1 MWRFALISVAAFSAV
16 ALGASENID
25 RVNGSIRIE
34 GSRTVGDL
42 STVNGSID
50 VGEDSRAADL
60 ETVNG
65 SIQLKPHVVAESV
78 ETVNGSISVGA
89 DAQVL
94 ESAETVNGRITLEK
108 RAQVGG
114 RAETVNGDLLLDEA
128 KVGGQLRTVNG
139 DITVGAASHVGGGIL
154 VEDSKGW
161 KFGSTKRVPKIV
173 IGPGAVVDGTLRFER
188 EVKLYVS
195 QSATIGKVEGA
206 TPIRF
211 EGDQP

>member
-1 MWRFALISVAAFSAV
+1 VGRLPRGSLGVAVFRAPGPIRKVIPAV
-16 ALGASENID
+16 AGQKPSERG
-25 RVNGSIRIE
+25 RV
-34 GSRTVGDL
+34 
-42 STVNGSID
+42 
-50 VGEDSRAADL
+50 
-60 ETVNG
+60 
-65 SIQLKPHVVAESV
+65 
-78 ETVNGSISVGA
+78 
-89 DAQVL
+89 
-94 ESAETVNGRITLEK
+94 
-108 RAQVGG
+108 
-114 RAETVNGDLLLDEA
+114 ETVNGDLLLDEA

-161 KFGSTKRVPKIV
+161 KFGSTRRVPKIV

-195 QSATIGKVEGA
+195 SSATIGKVEGA